1 MPFSLDMAGEGAF
14 VLQECSLISCCLK
27 AGQET
32 ARVFLF
38 PQLKKLSR
46 RLLGVLKHLIPFS
59 F

>member
-1 MPFSLDMAGEGAF
+1 MPFSLDMMGEGAF
-14 VLQECSLISCCLK
+14 VLRECSLISCCLK

-38 PQLKKLSR
+38 PQLKKQ